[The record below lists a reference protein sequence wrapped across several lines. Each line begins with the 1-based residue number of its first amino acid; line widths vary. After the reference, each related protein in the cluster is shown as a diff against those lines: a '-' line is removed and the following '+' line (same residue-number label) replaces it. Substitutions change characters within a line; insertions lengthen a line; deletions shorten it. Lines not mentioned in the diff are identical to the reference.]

1 MKKVILIVSLIIV
14 SSLLLYHFIL
24 YPKVTVANN
33 QVIDKKLINDKLGVS
48 LGDVNAPVKIT
59 IYSDYGCSACRQLNE
74 EFNQIELKERYLEK
88 GIIQI
93 IYKDVPADGHL
104 NAYDASLAALSA
116 ENQGEFFKMSQLLYG
131 NSEWYKNK
139 EVIFE
144 YAKQLKLDLSKFKK
158 DLNSNETKERI
169 ESSVE
174 EYNKLGLLGTPVIII
189 NNKQYLGSP
198 ESKEKLEE
206 LIQQAINGANT
217 AN

>member
-1 MKKVILIVSLIIV
+1 MKKVILIVSLVIV

-74 EFNQIELKERYLEK
+74 EFNQIELKERYLDK

-93 IYKDVPADGHL
+93 IYKDVPADGHP
-104 NAYDASLAALSA
+104 NAYNASLAALSA
-116 ENQGEFFKMSQLLYG
+116 ENQGEFFKMSQLLYE

-158 DLNSNETKERI
+158 DLNSAETKK
-169 ESSVE
+169 ESIPQLKS
-174 EYNKLGLLGTPVIII
+174 II
-189 NNKQYLGSP
+189 NWVYWGHL
-198 ESKEKLEE
+198 
-206 LIQQAINGANT
+206 
-217 AN
+217 